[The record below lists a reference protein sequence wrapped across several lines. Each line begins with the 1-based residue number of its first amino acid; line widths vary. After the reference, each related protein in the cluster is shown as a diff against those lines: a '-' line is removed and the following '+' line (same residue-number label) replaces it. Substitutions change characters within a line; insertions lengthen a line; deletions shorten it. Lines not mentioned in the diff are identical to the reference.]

1 MNIAIITLVFLI
13 VAFSIRITPV
23 NSYNGYGGM
32 YHKRIHLEYDNIII
46 RWLLL
51 GMLKLENHMT
61 VFQ

>member
-23 NSYNGYGGM
+23 DSFNGYGGM
-32 YHKRIHLEYDNIII
+32 YHRRIHLEYDNIKPA
-46 RWLLL
+46 LPCL
-51 GMLKLENHMT
+51 NHMT

>member
-23 NSYNGYGGM
+23 DSFNGYGGM
-32 YHKRIHLEYDNIII
+32 YHRRIHLEYDNIII
-46 RWLLL
+46 LV
-51 GMLKLENHMT
+51 GMLKPENHMT